1 MQKKSRHFVSMEEGT
16 GVIIMK
22 ILESPNIKLN
32 DDTVEDLK
40 RNEWRIF
47 HSLFTSISFIS
58 RIGRETSALP

>member
-40 RNEWRIF
+40 RNE
-47 HSLFTSISFIS
+47 
-58 RIGRETSALP
+58 